1 MAKTTTTAAGKKS
14 PAVYI
19 NGVRANGRD
28 FAALIADILNGK
40 IYITTNRTAAG
51 NVAIKTN

>member
-1 MAKTTTTAAGKKS
+1 MAKTTATAGKKS

-28 FAALIADILNGK
+28 FAALITDILNGK

>member
-19 NGVRANGRD
+19 NGIRANGRD